1 MLPNTRIKV
10 FNKQTKIMKKTVVK
24 QRLLHRIMKI
34 TLIQFVLAVVFST
47 ITMANSVNGQR
58 KLDTKV
64 TVSITNVTLENA
76 LSQLEKKANVKFSY
90 NSRISQLGLKVS
102 VDAVEENLADVLAI
116 ILKPLNISYS
126 EVSNQ
131 IILENKESQNGEFS
145 GFGISKTVSEKLT
158 VAPIVKGKVV
168 DQSGMP
174 LPGATVLAKG
184 TKKSVITDF
193 DGNFTIDMPENST
206 RLIISYIGM
215 TSQEVGIKSTPLTI
229 VLIENEQSLK
239 EVVIT
244 TGYEKTSKRTFTG
257 AISKITG
264 KELMVEGVIDIS
276 RMIEGKAAGVTVQ
289 NVTGTFGTAPKITV
303 RGSSSIFGDTKPL
316 WVIDG
321 IVQED
326 IVNLSFADL
335 ASGNSETL
343 ISSSIAGLNASD
355 VLSIEVLK
363 DASATSIYGS
373 RSLNGVVVVTTK
385 QGRRDSPL
393 NITYSLDQTVRT
405 VPSYSQFDILNSQ
418 ETMSV
423 LKEMESKGFL
433 ELPATAQT
441 RYGGVYNILAN
452 AVNTYDATA
461 GTFGVKNDI
470 PSKNAF
476 LKKYELANTDWFKV
490 LFRQSITQ
498 NHSLSFSGGGKNNSF
513 FASLAFYS
521 DPGWTI
527 ADNVQQI
534 SSNLKN
540 TFYINDKVNLTL
552 STQASIRDQQ
562 APGSYDSLRD
572 GVSGSTTRDF
582 DINPFS
588 YVLNTNRALRPYD
601 DNGNYEY
608 YRNNWA
614 PINIVEELQNNYMDI
629 KVKDIR
635 FQADLAYKLSP
646 KLTYN
651 LTANARYANTI
662 REHNILEKSNI
673 VGAYNAQETTIVRD
687 ANIFLYQDP
696 DNLTAPKVSV
706 LPNGGILR
714 KFGNDLTSYN
724 IRNSFNYKNVFSEK
738 HEVEALFGQE
748 LRSVDRGS
756 NNFTAYGLQYDRG
769 LTAFTDPRILEKL
782 INGGE
787 SYYSFN
793 EERERTVGFFG
804 KVGYTYDRRYTGSL
818 TGRYDGSNRQGNSGS
833 SRWLPTYTFSGKW
846 NVMEESFMKNMQT
859 INTLAFRGSYGL
871 TATAGPATNSLAIY
885 RSFITDRLNLNDRE
899 TGLLIADLQNGD
911 LTWEKQFETNL
922 GVDLGILNNRVQFS
936 ADIYSRKAFDLVDF
950 VTTSGIGGERIKQGN
965 NADME
970 TKGIE
975 FSINTNNLNNTKLK
989 WSTSLNFSVYNQEIT
1004 RLQNNPSV
1012 LGLVDGTGGNTV
1024 GHPRNA
1030 LYSYQFTGLNNQGL
1044 PTFIQ
1049 ADGEGDEVAGANF
1062 QDSENVT
1069 KYLKYEGTIEP
1080 NKTAGFSNTFNYE
1093 NWSLNIFIVASGGN
1107 KVRLNPIYS
1116 SVYDDLTVFTKEF
1129 TNRWI
1134 NPGDE
1139 ALTNI
1144 PVIADRRIVANYAA
1158 AGSNLN
1164 RAYNAYNYSDER
1176 VADGSFVRLKNVSI
1190 GYEFPKDLKKK
1201 LNLNTFSL
1209 KASSA
1214 NPLLIYSDKKL
1225 NGQDPEFYRS
1235 GGVSQPITSQYTFSL
1250 NVSF

>member
-1 MLPNTRIKV
+1 
-10 FNKQTKIMKKTVVK
+10 MKKPVVK
-24 QRLLHRIMKI
+24 QRLLFRIMKI
-34 TLIQFVLAVVFST
+34 TLFQFILAFVFST
-47 ITMANSVNGQR
+47 VTLANSIKGQK

-64 TVSITNVTLENA
+64 TISFSNLSLYNA
-76 LSQLEKKANVKFSY
+76 LSKLEKNANVKFSY
-90 NSRISQLGLKVS
+90 NSRISQLNQKVTISATDETLSS
-102 VDAVEENLADVLAI
+102 VLNS
-116 ILKPLNISYS
+116 ILKPLYIEYS
-126 EVSNQ
+126 EISNQ
-131 IILENKESQNGEFS
+131 IVLQNKIAEDGIMGFEPLKSLSQN
-145 GFGISKTVSEKLT
+145 LLPP
-158 VAPIVKGKVV
+158 PIVKGKVI
-168 DQSGMP
+168 DEKGNP

-184 TKKSVITDF
+184 TTKAVLTDA
-193 DGNFTIDMPENST
+193 DGNFTIDMPANSAK
-206 RLIISYIGM
+206 LVVSYIGM
-215 TSQEVGIKSTPLTI
+215 ESLEVTIKSTPLTI
-229 VLIENEQSLK
+229 ILK
-239 EVVIT
+239 ELGQELSEVIIT

-264 KELMVEGVIDIS
+264 TELLVEGVVDIS

-335 ASGNSETL
+335 ASGNSQTL
-343 ISSSIAGLNASD
+343 LSSSIAGLNPND
-355 VLSIEVLK
+355 VLSIEILK

-385 QGRRDSPL
+385 QGRRESPL
-393 NITYSLDQTVRT
+393 NISYSLEQTARV
-405 VPSYSQFDILNSQ
+405 VPNYNQYDILNSQ

-423 LKEMESKGFL
+423 LKEIESKGFL
-433 ELPATAQT
+433 GLPATAQG

-452 AVNTYDATA
+452 AINTYDATS
-461 GTFGVKNDI
+461 GTFGVRNDE
-470 PSKNAF
+470 PSRNAF
-476 LKKYELANTDWFKV
+476 LKKYELANTNWFKT
-490 LFRQSITQ
+490 LFRPSITQ
-498 NHSLSFSGGGKNNSF
+498 NHSLSFSGGGKNNAY
-513 FASLAFYS
+513 FASLGFYS
-521 DPGWTI
+521 DPGWTL
-527 ADNVQQI
+527 ADQVNQLT
-534 SSNLKN
+534 SNIKN
-540 TFYINDKVNLTL
+540 TFFINDRLNLTL
-552 STQASIRDQQ
+552 STQASVRDQS

-572 GVSGSTTRDF
+572 GVNGSTTRDF
-582 DINPFS
+582 DINPFN

-614 PINIVEELQNNYMDI
+614 PINIIEELENNYMDI

-635 FQADLAYKLSP
+635 FQADLAYKINP

-651 LTANARYANTI
+651 LTANARYANTT

-687 ANIFLYQDP
+687 ANIFLYQNP
-696 DNLTAPKVSV
+696 DDLTAPKISV
-706 LPNGGILR
+706 LPNGGMLR
-714 KFGNDLTSYN
+714 KFSNDLTSFN
-724 IRNSFNYKNVFSEK
+724 IRNSFNYKNLFK
-738 HEVEALFGQE
+738 DTHELEALFGQE
-748 LRSVDRGS
+748 LRSVDRNS
-756 NNFTAYGLQYDRG
+756 SNFTAYGLQYDRG

-782 INGGE
+782 INGGD
-787 SYYSFN
+787 SYYGFN

-804 KVGYTYDRRYTGSL
+804 KVGYTYDRRYTGSI
-818 TGRYDGSNRQGNSGS
+818 TGRYDGSNRQGNSNS

-846 NVMEESFMKNMQT
+846 NIMEEDFMKNMT
-859 INTLAFRGSYGL
+859 VINNLSLRGSYGL

-885 RSFITDRLNLNDRE
+885 RSFITDRLNLGDRE
-899 TGLLIADLQNGD
+899 TGLNIDELQNSD
-911 LTWEKQFETNL
+911 LTWEKQFETNIGL
-922 GVDLGILNNRVQFS
+922 DLAMFNNRVQFTT
-936 ADIYSRKAFDLVDF
+936 DIYSRKAFDLVDF
-950 VTTSGIGGERIKQGN
+950 VTTSGIGGQRLKQGN

-975 FSINTNNLNNTKLK
+975 VSLTTRNLNATRLK
-989 WSTSLNFSVYNQEIT
+989 WTTSFNFSVYDQKIT
-1004 RLQNNPSV
+1004 RLQNNPNV

-1044 PTFIQ
+1044 PTFVM
-1049 ADGEGDEVAGANF
+1049 ADGEEDNIAGANF

-1080 NKTAGFSNTFNYE
+1080 NKSAGISNTFTYD
-1093 NWSLNIFIVASGGN
+1093 NWSLNVFIVAAGGN
-1107 KVRLNPIYS
+1107 KVRLNPIYAEQ
-1116 SVYDDLTVFTKEF
+1116 YDDLTVFTKEF

-1134 NPGDE
+1134 NAGDE
-1139 ALTNI
+1139 AFTTI
-1144 PVIADRRIVANYAA
+1144 PVIADQRLIANYEAQ
-1158 AGSNLN
+1158 SKNLA
-1164 RAYNAYNYSDER
+1164 RAYNAYNFSDER
-1176 VADGSFVRLKNVSI
+1176 VADGSFVRLKNVSLS
-1190 GYEFPKDLKKK
+1190 YELPKDLKKRLG
-1201 LNLNTFSL
+1201 LNSFSM
-1209 KASSA
+1209 KASTA

-1235 GGVSQPITSQYTFSL
+1235 GGVSQPITSQYTFSI